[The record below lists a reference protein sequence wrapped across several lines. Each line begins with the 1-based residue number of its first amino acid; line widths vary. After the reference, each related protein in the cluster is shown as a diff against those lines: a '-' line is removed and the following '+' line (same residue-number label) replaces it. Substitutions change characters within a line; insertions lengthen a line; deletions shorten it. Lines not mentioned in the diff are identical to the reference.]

1 MKKLFI
7 GLGLFIVLN
16 ISTAYFFL
24 FTSFGNGLVSSFIET
39 KINEKG
45 VVNFKFD
52 EFILSLDT
60 LSIKA
65 NIDTTSTIQIAGD
78 ISPFS
83 LKLDLKYLVNITDL
97 SKLEKFVNQKLNGKF
112 TTNGEIKGNKD
123 LLLING
129 LTDLFGSSS
138 KYDVVLK
145 NFDITNIDFL
155 FKQLHIE
162 QLLHTLNQPPYAKGK
177 VDIEGNVTNITL
189 ENLAGK
195 IVTTIYEGELN
206 NKTLNETFE
215 LKLLSNKNFEG
226 KIDTFLKPMLIDN
239 KIDLKTSMAN
249 LVVNSAKIDLKDNTI
264 KSDYEVAVEDLNN
277 LYDLTQMKL
286 LGAIKINGEI
296 KKAKDLE
303 VTGISNTLNGKID
316 FTLFND
322 DFNAKIN
329 AIDVVELTK
338 MMLYPSF
345 FDSKANAVLDY
356 NLVTQKGVLSANLSN
371 GQFLKNEFSTM
382 VNTLARFDLTKEIYK
397 NVEIR
402 SQINK
407 KIIQSVVAMESA
419 YTSIEVPQSRV
430 DLEAQTIDADLN
442 LKIKKLE
449 VASKITGNI
458 KRPNIKIDASK
469 LLENKAKEKL
479 EEKIKEKLGDDEDMN
494 KLIKGLKSLF

>member
-7 GLGLFIVLN
+7 GIGLFIILN

-39 KINEKG
+39 KVNEKG

-52 EFILSLDT
+52 EFVLSLDT

-65 NIDTTSTIQIAGD
+65 NIDTTSNIQIAGD

-83 LKLDLKYLVNITDL
+83 LKFDLKYWVNITDL
-97 SKLEKFVNQKLNGKF
+97 SKLEKFVNQKLNGGFK
-112 TTNGEIKGNKD
+112 TNGEIKGNKD

-129 LTDLFGSSS
+129 VTDLFGSHS

-145 NFDITNIDFL
+145 NFAITNVDFL

-162 QLLHTLNQPPYAKGK
+162 EGLYTLNQPLYAKGK
-177 VDIEGNVTNITL
+177 VDIEGNITDISM

-195 IVTTIYEGELN
+195 IVTTIYEGEIN
-206 NKTLNETFE
+206 NKIVNETFE
-215 LKLLSNKNFEG
+215 LKFLTPKKFEG
-226 KIDTFLKPMLIDN
+226 KIDTLLKPMLIDN
-239 KIDLKTSMAN
+239 QIDLKTSIAN
-249 LVVNSAKIDLKDNTI
+249 LAVSSAKINLKDNAI
-264 KSDYEVAVEDLNN
+264 KSDYEVVVEDLNH

-286 LGAIKINGEI
+286 LGDIKLNGEI

-303 VTGISNTLNGKID
+303 VTGISHTLNGTVD
-316 FTLFND
+316 FTLLNN

-382 VNTLARFDLTKEIYK
+382 INTLARFDLTKEIYK
-397 NVEIR
+397 NVDIQ

-407 KIIQSVVAMESA
+407 KVIQSVVAMESP
-419 YTSIEVPQSRV
+419 YTAIDVPQSKL

-458 KRPNIKIDASK
+458 KRPNIKIDTSK

-494 KLIKGLKSLF
+494 KLIKGLKSFF

>member
-1 MKKLFI
+1 MLLKP
-7 GLGLFIVLN
+7 
-16 ISTAYFFL
+16 FL
-24 FTSFGNGLVSSFIET
+24 
-39 KINEKG
+39 
-45 VVNFKFD
+45 
-52 EFILSLDT
+52 
-60 LSIKA
+60 
-65 NIDTTSTIQIAGD
+65 ID
-78 ISPFS
+78 
-83 LKLDLKYLVNITDL
+83 N
-97 SKLEKFVNQKLNGKF
+97 
-112 TTNGEIKGNKD
+112 
-123 LLLING
+123 
-129 LTDLFGSSS
+129 
-138 KYDVVLK
+138 
-145 NFDITNIDFL
+145 NIDF
-155 FKQLHIE
+155 K
-162 QLLHTLNQPPYAKGK
+162 TSVA
-177 VDIEGNVTNITL
+177 
-189 ENLAGK
+189 NLA
-195 IVTTIYEGELN
+195 
-206 NKTLNETFE
+206 
-215 LKLLSNKNFEG
+215 
-226 KIDTFLKPMLIDN
+226 
-239 KIDLKTSMAN
+239 
-249 LVVNSAKIDLKDNTI
+249 VNSAKIDLKNNAI
-264 KSDYEVAVEDLNN
+264 KSDYEVVVEDLNN

-286 LGAIKINGEI
+286 LGDIKLNGEI

-303 VTGISNTLNGKID
+303 VTGISNTLNGTVN

-397 NVEIR
+397 NVDIQ
-402 SQINK
+402 SQINQK
-407 KIIQSVVAMESA
+407 VIDSVVAMESA
-419 YTSIEVPQSRV
+419 YTSIDVPQSRV

-458 KRPNIKIDASK
+458 KSPNIKIDASK